1 MQSYIYKLKWKKIY
15 IYNLRLDETWKQG
28 KCKLLKLMTV
38 GFAAAV
44 TAVDGSGIVRFKP
57 LSFPPAW
64 LSITLVLDGWW
75 FRGSGRPILVVCND
89 VGWVW

>member
-1 MQSYIYKLKWKKIY
+1 
-15 IYNLRLDETWKQG
+15 
-28 KCKLLKLMTV
+28 MTV

-44 TAVDGSGIVRFKP
+44 DGSGIVRLKP

-75 FRGSGRPILVVCND
+75 FRGSGRLILVVCND
-89 VGWVW
+89 CA

>member
-1 MQSYIYKLKWKKIY
+1 
-15 IYNLRLDETWKQG
+15 
-28 KCKLLKLMTV
+28 MTV

-44 TAVDGSGIVRFKP
+44 DGSGIVRLKP

-89 VGWVW
+89 VGWWVVEIVHELLPASLSCNSIHVNNTLGFVNSEL